1 MHFSPLRAD
10 VIQIHSQL
18 SPPPPPHYTFRP
30 STRKERRPTP
40 KYRILRPSRPL
51 HHLMH
56 FETFISRSASAYYY
70 HNSGR
75 LSCKNAIDL
84 ATAFVKCTPRLRF
97 LLVTTCSEYH
107 RANIEIEMS
116 RGGVLG
122 APRVASTASQTG
134 DNLRISR
141 RWREGRLRRQT
152 LRREGRPAVPSQKIY
167 AILNFRRVARRR
179 QIRRVSAL
187 YSCR

>member
-1 MHFSPLRAD
+1 LCFSWNHFGRVGHIFLIKARVPGAPPGRHPEIGRRLFRFNFGRVFVADINTIPGPSPSRILMHFSPLRAD

-97 LLVTTCSEYH
+97 LLH
-107 RANIEIEMS
+107 ARNII
-116 RGGVLG
+116 
-122 APRVASTASQTG
+122 AP
-134 DNLRISR
+134 ISK
-141 RWREGRLRRQT
+141 L
-152 LRREGRPAVPSQKIY
+152 K
-167 AILNFRRVARRR
+167 
-179 QIRRVSAL
+179 
-187 YSCR
+187 